1 MTVRHQPDLPERLE
15 RTWGARGRF
24 HFDPDVGT
32 TEALLAADVMI
43 SEWSGAALEYAFARE
58 RPVLFVDTPPKIHNP
73 NYAKIAL
80 PALES
85 DIREAIGRVVSPD
98 AIVEMPQVIGELVS
112 AAPEWRERIA
122 AIRERTVFN
131 VGSSGAAGA
140 ALILDTLSPGRT
152 PALRAGEHR

>member
-1 MTVRHQPDLPERLE
+1 
-15 RTWGARGRF
+15 
-24 HFDPDVGT
+24 
-32 TEALLAADVMI
+32 
-43 SEWSGAALEYAFARE
+43 
-58 RPVLFVDTPPKIHNP
+58 
-73 NYAKIAL
+73 
-80 PALES
+80 
-85 DIREAIGRVVSPD
+85 
-98 AIVEMPQVIGELVS
+98 MPQVIGELVS